1 MSLSLKSTQ
10 PSTTPQAI
18 YDQVHKLL
26 LQVKLS
32 HYVTRQYAA
41 HEAFGRIYDT
51 VNGLI
56 DEITEQLVGY
66 SDTDP
71 SNLSIG
77 TVTVA
82 EPRTLS
88 LVIIGMGDR
97 LVMFARDNKY
107 SNLENL
113 GQELS
118 GAGAQLKYLSRFK

>member
-1 MSLSLKSTQ
+1 MALSLKSTH
-10 PSTTPQAI
+10 PTTAPQVI
-18 YDQVHKLL
+18 YDEIHKLL

-32 HYVTRQYAA
+32 HYVTRQYSA

-51 VNGLI
+51 VNSLI

-71 SNLSIG
+71 ANLNIG
-77 TVTVA
+77 TVASA

-97 LVMFARDNKY
+97 LVTFARENKY
-107 SNLENL
+107 TNLENL